1 MSCGHVVFIIVNLQ
15 VYYVSF
21 SVLIMPSERYD
32 STVELFTRTIN
43 NLFTILAPVTETT
56 KRHVDDNRLTLTK
69 EQSHMRLIYLLIVSS
84 ACLSVLISYLICLLS
99 YSGNTRQGIYFHE
112 NINEKEDPM
121 RKQKLLLIH
130 IDGTT
135 KKLGLQ
141 SMFTFFV
148 QI

>member
-1 MSCGHVVFIIVNLQ
+1 
-15 VYYVSF
+15 
-21 SVLIMPSERYD
+21 MPSERYG

-43 NLFTILAPVTETT
+43 NLFTILGPATENT

-69 EQSHMRLIYLLIVSS
+69 EQSHIRLIYLLIVSS

-112 NINEKEDPM
+112 NINEKQDPM
-121 RKQKLLLIH
+121 RMQKLVLIH

-141 SMFTFFV
+141 SMFNFFV
-148 QI
+148 LFLHVSFAFRME

>member
-1 MSCGHVVFIIVNLQ
+1 
-15 VYYVSF
+15 
-21 SVLIMPSERYD
+21 MPSERYD

-43 NLFTILAPVTETT
+43 NLFIILAPVTETT

-84 ACLSVLISYLICLLS
+84 GCLSVLVLYLFCLSS

-112 NINEKEDPM
+112 DIKKKEDPM
-121 RKQKLLLIH
+121 RKQKLVLIH

-135 KKLGLQ
+135 KKLGL
-141 SMFTFFV
+141 
-148 QI
+148 